1 MPQRAF
7 FYKET
12 SGFRV
17 TVLPTYLVA
26 ESDERIGRYVF
37 SYKVRIENCSRIT
50 AQLRSRDW
58 TITDSIGEEYR
69 VSGDGVVGQQPVLHP
84 SDVHEY
90 RSFCVLKSGS
100 GSMGGFYRFL
110 DTNSNEFDVSIPIFA
125 LTIPDTPLQ

>member
-12 SGFRV
+12 NGFRV
-17 TVLPTYLVA
+17 TVLPTYLAA
-26 ESDERIGRYVF
+26 ESDERLGRYVF
-37 SYKVRIENCSRIT
+37 SYSVRIENCSRIT

-58 TITDSIGEEYR
+58 TITDSIGEEYH
-69 VSGDGVVGQQPVLHP
+69 VSGDGVVGQQPVLQP

-100 GSMGGFYRFL
+100 GGMSGFYRFR
-110 DTNSNEFDVSIPIFA
+110 DTNSIEFDVSIPAFV
-125 LTIPDTPLQ
+125 LTIPDTSL

>member
-1 MPQRAF
+1 MQQRAF

-12 SGFRV
+12 HGFRV

-26 ESDERIGRYVF
+26 ESDTRIGRFVF
-37 SYKVRIENCSRIT
+37 SYSVRIENCSRIT

-58 TITDSIGEEYR
+58 TITDSIGEEYH
-69 VSGDGVVGQQPVLHP
+69 VSGDGVVGQQPVLQP

-100 GSMGGFYRFL
+100 GEMSGFYRFC
-110 DTNSNEFDVSIPIFA
+110 DTNSNEFDVSIPAFV
-125 LTIPDTPLQ
+125 LTIPDTSL